1 MPITINA
8 PRALTIKDQKELFL
22 IEIVVACNGTTNT
35 VQTIRRNHQA
45 VTRDNSNNE
54 LRRNLERLIAEYVMA
69 DFGAGV
75 QTGIQ
80 NFVDALDVKP

>member
-1 MPITINA
+1 MPITITGA
-8 PRALTIKDQKELFL
+8 RALTIKDQKELFL
-22 IEIVVACNGTTNT
+22 IEIVVACNGTANT
-35 VQTIRRNHQA
+35 VVTIRRNHQA

-54 LRRNLERLIAEYVMA
+54 LRRNLERLISEYAMS
-69 DFGAGV
+69 DFAAGT